1 MDTTEQDL
9 KGITAMATVAS
20 NLTLASVLATLHTLQ
35 VSDPD
40 ELQERYN
47 KGVKDCI
54 DVIRVYTS
62 VLTAEQAKRN
72 G

>member
-1 MDTTEQDL
+1 MEQQEL
-9 KGITAMATVAS
+9 NGISAMATVAS
-20 NLTLASVLATLHTLQ
+20 SLTLTSVLATLHTLKVQ
-35 VSDPD
+35 EPD

-47 KGVKDCI
+47 QGVEDAI
-54 DVIRVYTS
+54 NVIRVYTS

>member
-1 MDTTEQDL
+1 MEQQEL
-9 KGITAMATVAS
+9 NGISAMATIAS
-20 NLTLASVLATLHTLQ
+20 NLTLSSVLATLHTLKLQ
-35 VSDPD
+35 DPD

-47 KGVKDCI
+47 KGVEDAI
-54 DVIRVYTS
+54 QVIKVYTS